1 MRNILKTTGTAL
13 AAAVCLT
20 ATAPTTTAAAI
31 TSAAPAAPIASAAPS
46 AFAAPAASVASAA
59 PVAFAGPAALA
70 APAVL
75 AAPAAP
81 IASTAP
87 AARAASAASAAPVT
101 FAAPAALAAAAA
113 SAARAASAIPA
124 ASSAPVAPAVSAAS
138 TTVPEP
144 RQITAGTPPTAS
156 ANHFGYLG
164 AVSLGL
170 AALASVADPD
180 RSPAGAND
188 FGCKPSSAHPYPVVL
203 VHGTFANAFDSW
215 SGLAPVLKNAGYCVF
230 ALNYGESKP
239 HALMKATAHVPD
251 SARQLASYVDR
262 VLAATGASKVDLV
275 GHSQGG
281 GLTPEWYLRFDG
293 GAAKVHHLVGINPSN
308 HGTDASG
315 LAPLLDTVLDV
326 AGRAGKPLGLDSP
339 AARDQT
345 IGSSVLQRLYAGGD
359 TEPGVDYTTIVS
371 RTDLVVTPYTNQFL
385 KAGPGAKVHNIL
397 LQDRCP
403 LDLTGHAG
411 GVYDPNVNRL
421 VLNAL
426 DPAHA
431 EPVRCALM
439 PVPV

>member
-31 TSAAPAAPIASAAPS
+31 TSVAPAAPIASAAPAAFIAPF
-46 AFAAPAASVASAA
+46 AFAAP
-59 PVAFAGPAALA
+59 
-70 APAVL
+70 

-144 RQITAGTPPTAS
+144 RQIAAGTPPTAS

-170 AALASVADPD
+170 AVLGSVADPD

>member
-1 MRNILKTTGTAL
+1 MRRILKAAGTAL

-20 ATAPTTTAAAI
+20 A
-31 TSAAPAAPIASAAPS
+31 
-46 AFAAPAASVASAA
+46 AAPAASAA
-59 PVAFAGPAALA
+59 PLRP
-70 APAVL
+70 
-75 AAPAAP
+75 
-81 IASTAP
+81 
-87 AARAASAASAAPVT
+87 R
-101 FAAPAALAAAAA
+101 
-113 SAARAASAIPA
+113 
-124 ASSAPVAPAVSAAS
+124 PVAVPAP
-138 TTVPEP
+138 TTV
-144 RQITAGTPPTAS
+144 S

-164 AVSLGL
+164 AVSTGL
-170 AALASVADPD
+170 AALASLPDPD
-180 RSPAGAND
+180 RSPAGADD
-188 FGCKPSSAHPYPVVL
+188 FGCKPSAAHPRPVVL
-203 VHGTFANAFDSW
+203 LHGTFANAYDSW

-281 GLTPEWYLRFDG
+281 GVMPEWYLRFDG
-293 GAAKVHHLVGINPSN
+293 GAAKVHQLVGINPSN
-308 HGTDASG
+308 HGTDAAG
-315 LAPLLDTVLDV
+315 LAHLLEAVLDV

-345 IGSSVLQRLYAGGD
+345 TGSPVLQRLYAEGD
-359 TEPGVDYTTIVS
+359 TEPGVTYTTLVS
-371 RTDLVVTPYTNQFL
+371 RTDLVVTPYTHQFL
-385 KAGPGAKVHNIL
+385 KAGPGATVHNIL

-403 LDLTGHAG
+403 LDLTGHVG
-411 GVYDPNVNRL
+411 GVYDPNINRL

-439 PVPV
+439 PVPL